1 LGQRFNK
8 FYRRAQQVDA
18 EWNSSH
24 KYLQTIIL
32 ILLHISLAWE
42 DQHEV
47 ILYSITVFFW
57 FTTIKQRAI

>member
-1 LGQRFNK
+1 MKLNQRFSK
-8 FYRRAQQVDA
+8 FYRRTQQVNT
-18 EWNSSH
+18 EWNASH

-57 FTTIKQRAI
+57 FTTIKQ